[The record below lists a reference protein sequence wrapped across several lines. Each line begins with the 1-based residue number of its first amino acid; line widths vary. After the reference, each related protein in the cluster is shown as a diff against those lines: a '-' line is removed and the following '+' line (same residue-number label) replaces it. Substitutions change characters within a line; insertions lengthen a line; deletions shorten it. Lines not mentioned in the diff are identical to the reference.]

1 MDEGAVGRGG
11 APIGGAPTGGP
22 PVPEAAPLTEVELT
36 ELALAA
42 DPEAP
47 LDDDAVPMAVY
58 LGGAPGL
65 LPEWYM
71 PAPMVR
77 RATRWRVPVVVVMIA
92 AFLVIEAMGLC
103 TAFGQ
108 LVVG

>member
-1 MDEGAVGRGG
+1 MGPDGIEVPAGGRPQVTEG
-11 APIGGAPTGGP
+11 
-22 PVPEAAPLTEVELT
+22 VPLSEMELT

-42 DPEAP
+42 DPDAP
-47 LDDDAVPMAVY
+47 LDDEAVPMAIY
-58 LGGAPGL
+58 LGQAPGL

-71 PAPMVR
+71 PAPWAR
-77 RATRWRVPVVVVMIA
+77 RATTWRLPVVVAIVA